1 MTPAPFITFE
11 GGEGA
16 GKSTQI
22 KRLAEMLEGQGI
34 DVLITREPGGAPGA
48 ERIRE
53 LILSGEPGVFSD
65 RAETLLHFAARADH
79 LDNTI
84 LPARAAGKW
93 VLCDR
98 FVDSTRA
105 YQGYAQGVERELIN
119 ILNQA
124 VIGSDGPDLTLVL
137 DMPVDAAFERLKSRG
152 GDADRYETLGRE
164 FHESVRSGFLEIAE
178 NDPGRCVVI
187 DASRDEN
194 TVSASIRDVVRDW
207 FEV

>member
-22 KRLAEMLEGQGI
+22 KRLAQALEGQGI
-34 DVLITREPGGAPGA
+34 DVLMTREPGGAPGA
-48 ERIRE
+48 ERVRE
-53 LILSGEPGVFSD
+53 LILSGEPGVLSD

-79 LDNTI
+79 LDNAI
-84 LPARAAGKW
+84 LPARADGKW

-105 YQGYAQGVERELIN
+105 YQGYAQGVDHALIN

-137 DMPVDAAFERLKSRG
+137 DMSVDASFERLKSRG
-152 GDADRYETLGRE
+152 GDADRYETLGLE
-164 FHESVRSGFLEIAE
+164 FHEKVRAGFLEIAE
-178 NDPGRCVVI
+178 NDPGRCVIVN
-187 DASRDEN
+187 ASRDEDA
-194 TVSASIRDVVRDW
+194 VFASIMGAVRDR
-207 FEV
+207 FGI